1 MTQTT
6 ALQIIAI
13 AVAVIALIHIGVLI
27 ALFVAMRRAADT
39 AARMEQ
45 RVGESIARF
54 EQTAMPVIARIDGIA
69 VQAGES
75 LTMVRHQLSRWE
87 ATLAEKMNAVD
98 RTVGKLQT
106 GIYAPVRETSALV
119 AGAMAVMRAFRRL
132 PLHQNSEID
141 SRGD

>member
-1 MTQTT
+1 MSETT

-13 AVAVIALIHIGVLI
+13 AVGIIALIHVAVLI
-27 ALFVAMRRAADT
+27 ALFVAMKRVSET
-39 AARMEQ
+39 ATRMEQ

-75 LTMVRHQLSRWE
+75 LTMVRNQLHRWE
-87 ATLAEKMNAVD
+87 GALADKINAVD

-119 AGAMAVMRAFRRL
+119 AGAMAIMRAFRRI
-132 PLHQNSEID
+132 PLH
-141 SRGD
+141 RA